1 MPVQVIWGMEDRDL
15 LPACLDGLE
24 DICPDLRI
32 ARLPGWGIFRP
43 GPERGRFVK
52 LWKDF

>member
-43 GPERGRFVK
+43 GLGRGR
-52 LWKDF
+52 